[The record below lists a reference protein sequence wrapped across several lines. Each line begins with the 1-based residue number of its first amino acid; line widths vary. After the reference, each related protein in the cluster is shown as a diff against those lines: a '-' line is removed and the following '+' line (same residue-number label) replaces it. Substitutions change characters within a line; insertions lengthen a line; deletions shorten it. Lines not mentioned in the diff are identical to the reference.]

1 MILLTFHST
10 KYQKEQWIR
19 LDNLNK
25 KRAGI
30 EAQILASMKSIE
42 QHTANLISEMT
53 AMLDGRIGDL
63 KEGVVL
69 E

>member
-1 MILLTFHST
+1 
-10 KYQKEQWIR
+10 
-19 LDNLNK
+19 LNK

-42 QHTANLISEMT
+42 QHTANVIREMN
-53 AMLDGRIGDL
+53 AMLDGRVEDL
-63 KEGVVL
+63 KEEMEL